1 MTSMKNRNA
10 QTRTAIPMVTDQAI
24 LDTLGGRLPLEA
36 VLDAGELS
44 DDQYEKLFELFST
57 EMPYGTQKAR
67 TGDPTVWILEQL
79 ENLNSRLIPYQED
92 QK

>member
-1 MTSMKNRNA
+1 LYRRGRKKRMI
-10 QTRTAIPMVTDQAI
+10 QDLAI
-24 LDTLGGRLPLEA
+24 LDALGGRLPLEA

-44 DDQYEKLFELFST
+44 DEQFEKLFNLFST

-67 TGDPTVWILEQL
+67 TGDPTVWILERL

-92 QK
+92 Q